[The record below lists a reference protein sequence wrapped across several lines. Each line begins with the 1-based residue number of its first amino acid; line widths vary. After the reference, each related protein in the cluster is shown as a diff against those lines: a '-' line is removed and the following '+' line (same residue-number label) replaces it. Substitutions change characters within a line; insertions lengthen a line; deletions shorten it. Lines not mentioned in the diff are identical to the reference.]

1 MARSSVSRLRVAALA
16 LAATVAAGMLAA
28 CGGGNDSDGGDKG
41 ASGTTEL
48 TILSSFTT
56 GNVTGDTLKKLA
68 DKFTQQTGIKVTI
81 EQATT
86 NDIANNYEASKLAN
100 KERDLV
106 VLNLTPDTSDW
117 LPGGQVVDVKQYL
130 DDWGI
135 TDKLQQEAIQF
146 WTQGEDGV
154 AGFPYWGFN
163 WPMWYNMDLLK
174 KAGVTEIPK
183 TVDEL
188 IATSDKLRAA
198 KIQPLALGGGEWN
211 VQNFTT
217 WMAQQFLEPAK
228 AQELFKNGGY
238 CNSPEAMRGLDLFGQ
253 LRDKGVFIDN
263 VQGYTNDQM
272 SNAFYQGKA
281 AMMPSGSWAYTQTPP
296 NIAANTQ
303 LGGFPAVSGG
313 HYSKPT
319 GFAGYS
325 NGMFLSPN
333 GAKKIDA
340 VEKFIKF
347 MYADEQIQTWS
358 GEGAQILDVKPELA
372 SKGGGSTNFPMVA
385 KGNELGAEKMDILVL
400 PDNYIPAGIDY
411 QPVATEFIGKKG
423 MPATDFCK
431 KLDKLYA
438 DNK

>member
-1 MARSSVSRLRVAALA
+1 MTRRSSWPRAAALIGAVA
-16 LAATVAAGMLAA
+16 LTLGLAA
-28 CGGGNDSDGGDKG
+28 CGGGNNDNGGDAKG
-41 ASGTTEL
+41 GATEL

-68 DKFTQQTGIKVTI
+68 NKFTQQTGIKISI
-81 EQATT
+81 EEATT

-135 TDKLQQEAIQF
+135 TDKLQPEALQF

-174 KAGVTEIPK
+174 KAGVTQIPQ

-188 IATSDKLRAA
+188 IADAGKLRAQ

-217 WMAQQFLEPAK
+217 WMVQQYMQPAK
-228 AQELFKNGGY
+228 AQELFKNGGF
-238 CNSPEAMRGLDLFGQ
+238 CNSPEAMRGLDLFGR
-253 LRDKGVFIDN
+253 LRDAGVFIDN

-272 SNAFYQGKA
+272 QNAFYQGKA
-281 AMMPSGSWAYTQTPP
+281 AMMPGGSWAYTQTPP
-296 NIAANTQ
+296 NIAAATQ
-303 LGGFPAVSGG
+303 LAGFPVVSDGQ
-313 HYSKPT
+313 YSKPT

-333 GAKKIDA
+333 GEKKIDA
-340 VEKFIKF
+340 VEKFVKF
-347 MYADEQIQTWS
+347 MYDPAQIATWS
-358 GEGAQILDVKPELA
+358 GEGAQILDVKPDLT
-372 SKGGGSTNFPMVA
+372 SKATGTFPMVT
-385 KGNELGAEKMDILVL
+385 KGNAVGTTMDVLVL
-400 PDNYIPAGIDY
+400 PDNYIPAGVDY
-411 QPVATEFIGKKG
+411 QPVATAFIGKKG
-423 MPATDFCK
+423 MPSSDFCK